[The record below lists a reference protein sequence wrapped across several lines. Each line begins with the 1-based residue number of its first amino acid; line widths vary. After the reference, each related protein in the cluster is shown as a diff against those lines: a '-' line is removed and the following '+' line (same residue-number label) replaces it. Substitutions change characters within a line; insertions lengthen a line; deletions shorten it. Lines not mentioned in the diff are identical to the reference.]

1 MSRHDETDTT
11 ATRRVARRSPT
22 TLVRLAMLA
31 VSGTLCVATAD
42 AQTLPAAGETGG
54 PVKGLTHQE
63 YRLFLKGRK
72 VFDRDFDLTRGL
84 GTPELNADSCR
95 ACHEDPILGGTGGL
109 ELNVSRFGNDN
120 GGLGPFVNLP
130 GGQAVSKMRP
140 TPENT
145 RENYPVGNADP
156 LQNADV
162 FEQRQ
167 TPTAFGIGAIQTIPA
182 SAILANADPDDL
194 NGDGIKGVARILTIA
209 GQEEVGRLGWKAQ
222 VPLVKDFAR
231 DAMGGELGITTP
243 DDGRGFAFVTDED
256 TVADPELS
264 TADLDALIFFLEN
277 LAPPKPA
284 LQGGPLAAPVRLDV
298 GEAPAGIVFRLQRL
312 VGTGRRGL
320 VDRVD
325 DVDRVAVGEA
335 TLHRRLAAVD
345 GALRRLVADHLVVA
359 AAVAA
364 GRRFVAVAARQAHR
378 ARFGIGVVLQSA
390 RPRESWRPR
399 RLRAPGRRVRAW
411 SAPPRPGVSR
421 CR

>member
-1 MSRHDETDTT
+1 MSRHDETHTT

-42 AQTLPAAGETGG
+42 AQSVPAAGETGG
-54 PVKGLTHQE
+54 PVKGLSHQE

-95 ACHEDPILGGTGGL
+95 ACHLDPILGGSGGL

-120 GGLGPFVNLP
+120 GGLGPFTNLP

-140 TPENT
+140 TPDNT
-145 RENYPVGNADP
+145 RENYPVGNPDP

-167 TPTAFGIGAIQTIPA
+167 TPIAFGIGAIQTISDA
-182 SAILANADPDDL
+182 TILANEDPDDL
-194 NGDGIKGVARILTIA
+194 DGDGIRGVARILTIN
-209 GQEEVGRLGWKAQ
+209 GNQEVGRFGWKGQ

-231 DAMGGELGITTP
+231 DAMGGELGLTTP

-256 TVADPELS
+256 DVPDPELS
-264 TADLDALIFFLEN
+264 TGDLDALIFFLEN

-284 LQGGPLAAPVRLDV
+284 LLGGPLVQEGRVLFKELRCDRCHIPKLNGSDGPVALFSDLLLHDV
-298 GEAPAGIVFRLQRL
+298 MGPTYRGMSEPGAPAGMFRTPPLWG
-312 VGTGRRGL
+312 VKDTAPYMHDGRASTL
-320 VDRVD
+320 E
-325 DVDRVAVGEA
+325 AAILAHKGEA
-335 TLHRRLAAVD
+335 EFSSNGFAALTEDAKLALMAY
-345 GALRRLVADHLVVA
+345 LADH
-359 AAVAA
+359 
-364 GRRFVAVAARQAHR
+364 
-378 ARFGIGVVLQSA
+378 
-390 RPRESWRPR
+390 
-399 RLRAPGRRVRAW
+399 
-411 SAPPRPGVSR
+411 
-421 CR
+421 